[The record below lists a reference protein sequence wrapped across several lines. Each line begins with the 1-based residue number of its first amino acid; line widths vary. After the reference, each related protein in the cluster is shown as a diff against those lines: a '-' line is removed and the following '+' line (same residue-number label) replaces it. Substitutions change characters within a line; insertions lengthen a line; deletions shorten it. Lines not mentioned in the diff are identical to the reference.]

1 MKKRAAQ
8 SVHHASSFWPDSV
21 ATRSVAQPSSARNF
35 YLDPECRFSIAS
47 AVGAHIESLLKL
59 NPYAAALAFVNG
71 EISVE
76 GDLVSAIRFFL
87 QQNHSALAAWCCA
100 LLAGAEE
107 ALPWRWSSKEN
118 ISFHYDRPNEFY
130 ELFLDSRMLY
140 SAAHF
145 ETTETSLEDAQVL
158 KLDRICADLRLR
170 PGERFLDIG
179 CGWGALIIRASQH
192 YGAISRGC
200 TLSDQQFLYARSL
213 VRKQGLEDCVTVE
226 NCHYRDLKGTFDKIA
241 SVGMFEHVRKNH
253 LFEYFRKVY
262 DLLDTDGLFLNRGI
276 VRPEG
281 VKDGP
286 ETLFLQRNVFPGG
299 HLVHL
304 ADVVRA
310 GERAG
315 FEALAVESLRQHYA
329 RTCVAWVNRL
339 QTNCARAIQ
348 LVGAKIY
355 RTWLLYLA
363 ASAVNFEDQVT
374 SAAQLVFA
382 KACSGSHAKK
392 RFLSF

>member
-1 MKKRAAQ
+1 
-8 SVHHASSFWPDSV
+8 
-21 ATRSVAQPSSARNF
+21 
-35 YLDPECRFSIAS
+35 
-47 AVGAHIESLLKL
+47 
-59 NPYAAALAFVNG
+59 
-71 EISVE
+71 
-76 GDLVSAIRFFL
+76 
-87 QQNHSALAAWCCA
+87 
-100 LLAGAEE
+100 
-107 ALPWRWSSKEN
+107 
-118 ISFHYDRPNEFY
+118 
-130 ELFLDSRMLY
+130 
-140 SAAHF
+140 
-145 ETTETSLEDAQVL
+145 
-158 KLDRICADLRLR
+158 
-170 PGERFLDIG
+170 
-179 CGWGALIIRASQH
+179 
-192 YGAISRGC
+192 
-200 TLSDQQFLYARSL
+200 
-213 VRKQGLEDCVTVE
+213 
-226 NCHYRDLKGTFDKIA
+226 
-241 SVGMFEHVRKNH
+241 
-253 LFEYFRKVY
+253 
-262 DLLDTDGLFLNRGI
+262 
-276 VRPEG
+276 

-315 FEALAVESLRQHYA
+315 FEALAVENLRQHYA

-374 SAAQLVFA
+374 SAAQVVFA